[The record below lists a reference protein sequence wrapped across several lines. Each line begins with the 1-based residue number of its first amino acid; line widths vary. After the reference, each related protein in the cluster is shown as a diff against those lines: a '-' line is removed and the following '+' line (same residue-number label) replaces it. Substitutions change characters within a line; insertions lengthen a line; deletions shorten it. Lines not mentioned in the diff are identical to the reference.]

1 MHKNAKNRDF
11 LGFCLRDFS
20 REKKSHR
27 EATSEINQEYSAQN
41 NLEAIQIIS
50 LAKNYHMSKN
60 DPSLKIPK
68 IKGPRNSYAGVLIC
82 VGGRGNE
89 GDPYKSVEYLEGK
102 FFDKIALAFRGLL
115 LKTFESR
122 RKL

>member
-1 MHKNAKNRDF
+1 MTLERKNLSLITNRVAWTF
-11 LGFCLRDFS
+11 IF
-20 REKKSHR
+20 
-27 EATSEINQEYSAQN
+27 SAQN

-60 DPSLKIPK
+60 DPTMKIPK

-102 FFDKIALAFRGLL
+102 FCISSKYSSVSRL
-115 LKTFESR
+115 ESF
-122 RKL
+122 

>member
-1 MHKNAKNRDF
+1 MLKNAKKTVIFWDF
-11 LGFCLRDFS
+11 AFEIF

-27 EATSEINQEYSAQN
+27 IFINQEYSAQN

-102 FFDKIALAFRGLL
+102 FFDKIALVPRGVL

>member
-1 MHKNAKNRDF
+1 MYEKIF
-11 LGFCLRDFS
+11 L
-20 REKKSHR
+20 
-27 EATSEINQEYSAQN
+27 AQN

-60 DPSLKIPK
+60 DPTMKIPK

-102 FFDKIALAFRGLL
+102 FCI
-115 LKTFESR
+115 TS
-122 RKL
+122 